1 MARHRTSARLL
12 PTLAAMLLVMLAACG
27 PSTEEIDATTEAK
40 IATAIAGIATATP
53 QPTATP
59 ATIPPTA
66 TPVTFPI
73 PLPIPT
79 PLPTA
84 TPVTFPPAPTP
95 QPAPTPAPTPTPQPT
110 STPQPIPT
118 PVHPSV
124 EASFVDVYQEVA
136 GSVVYIETSNSAGTG
151 WVIAEGLIA
160 TNQHVVGT
168 QNVVTVRHAFLPAF
182 TGTVVR
188 TDSIRDIALIAFN
201 TSIVS
206 LDILPMRSIT
216 TESIGEPVMI
226 LGFGGGRGTFSD
238 GSVGGAAAKNGIFSQ
253 IIDFESQGGRRLQVD
268 AVMDPGDSG
277 GPVLDVNGMVVGM
290 NQSVKTIT
298 EGGQRVVGIFYA
310 VHVDEI
316 QRLLDSYLN

>member
-12 PTLAAMLLVMLAACG
+12 PALAAMLLVMLAACG

-66 TPVTFPI
+66 TPVTFPT

-84 TPVTFPPAPTP
+84 TPVTFPPTPTP
-95 QPAPTPAPTPTPQPT
+95 QPAPTPAPTPTPQPPP
-110 STPQPIPT
+110 TPQPTPT
-118 PVHPSV
+118 ASAIA
-124 EASFVDVYQEVA
+124 ASFVDVYQEVA
-136 GSVVYIETSNSAGTG
+136 GSVVYIETRNGAGTG

-168 QNVVTVRHAFLPAF
+168 QNVVTVRRAFLPPF
-182 TGTVVR
+182 TGSVVK
-188 TDSIRDIALIAFN
+188 TDSIRDIAFISFN
-201 TSIVS
+201 SSIVS
-206 LDILPMRSIT
+206 LDVLPMRSIT
-216 TESIGEPVMI
+216 TESIGEEVMV
-226 LGFGGGRGTFSD
+226 LGFGGGRATYPD
-238 GSVGGAAAKNGIFSQ
+238 GSVGGAAAKNGVLSQ
-253 IIDFESQGGRRLQVD
+253 IVDFRSQGGRRLQVD
-268 AVMDPGDSG
+268 AAMDPGDSG
-277 GPVLDVNGMVVGM
+277 GPVVDGQGRVVGM
-290 NQSVKTIT
+290 NQSVLVTT

>member
-1 MARHRTSARLL
+1 MGHML
-12 PTLAAMLLVMLAACG
+12 PALAAILLVTLAACG

-40 IATAIAGIATATP
+40 IATAIAGIAAATP

-66 TPVTFPI
+66 TPVTFPT

-84 TPVTFPPAPTP
+84 TPVTFPPTPTP
-95 QPAPTPAPTPTPQPT
+95 QPAPTPAPAPTPQPT
-110 STPQPIPT
+110 ATPQPIPT
-118 PVHPSV
+118 PVPPSV
-124 EASFVDVYQEVA
+124 AASFVDVYQDVA
-136 GSVVYIETSNSAGTG
+136 GSVVYIETSNGAGTG

-168 QNVVTVRHAFLPAF
+168 QNTVTVRHAFLPPF
-182 TGTVVR
+182 TGSVVM
-188 TDSIRDIALIAFN
+188 TDSVRDIAFIAFN
-201 TSIVS
+201 TSIMS

-216 TESIGEPVMI
+216 TESIGEAVMI
-226 LGFGGGRGTFSD
+226 LGFGGGRGTLTN

-253 IIDFESQGGRRLQVD
+253 IVDFESQGGRRLQLD

-277 GPVLDVNGMVVGM
+277 GPVLDVNGMVIGM
-290 NQSVKTIT
+290 NQSVLERT
-298 EGGQRVVGIFYA
+298 ESGRRVVGVFYA

-316 QRLLDSYLN
+316 QRLLGIYRG